1 MIHWWNFILTRSPNL
16 FTKLS
21 RYGEIFGGAAPKMPD
36 MNELMKGLPSGM
48 PKLPGLGGG
57 LPGLGGLNPFKGLGK
72 KK

>member
-1 MIHWWNFILTRSPNL
+1 MDPASLPPELRDMMNSGGG
-16 FTKLS
+16 S
-21 RYGEIFGGAAPKMPD
+21 FGGGSAAPKMPD
-36 MNELMKGLPSGM
+36 MNELMKSLPGGM